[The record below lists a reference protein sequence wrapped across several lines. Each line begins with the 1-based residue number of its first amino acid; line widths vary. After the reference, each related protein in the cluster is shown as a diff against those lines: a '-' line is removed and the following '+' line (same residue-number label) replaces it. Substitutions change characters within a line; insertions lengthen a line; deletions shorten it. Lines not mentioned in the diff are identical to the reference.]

1 MGDFVFYLFGF
12 LTGVPLLLLLS
23 AKTIPE
29 YASHARRLAELFPY
43 RIFAFGVVLGGIGG
57 VASAF
62 LALFYKGIFFP
73 DMPLAARPSEGL
85 TWTLQWAFLNAGL
98 VEEASKCSIGFFLA
112 LIVAGNFSE
121 RANGGRVFLKA
132 TPFICGAVGMG
143 FAMLENF
150 QYIQAGSA
158 DTPNPSI
165 ILVRTMV
172 SFGHAAVNFNF
183 GLSLLAARPRE
194 LPWVAGVAF
203 FWAVIQHGVYDFFAI
218 PSGSFS
224 TFLALAFEVAFLAYV
239 IERMYR
245 ILPETRHKEW
255 RPRTAEDDAGQESEG
270 ASSSPLEMSATAR
283 AFLERGLLRDP
294 HRSLRPPSARTPFVE
309 EEFPFPSREVA
320 DCFLKYEYS
329 GPAVDRE
336 REYREAFEAAC
347 RRAFAGAPAYV
358 WDSSVFAEDLERGED
373 LYHEMNSLGIDLTRL
388 APLRVLEFSPSG
400 SLPGAY
406 RYLSVGLAPLMGREL
421 LLSFPYPFALARIL
435 FSAFAANAFT
445 RANPMLPLEMFE
457 VVPVQPHLVGD
468 PRGWYRGLLCAP
480 LIDEVR
486 EAMERELDGRYPLPL
501 EGLYLS
507 KPDLRFIRRYG
518 AQNYFY
524 ILKEMNASW
533 FNDFTRSSLPV
544 EEER

>member
-1 MGDFVFYLFGF
+1 MGEFVFYLFGF
-12 LTGVPLLLLLS
+12 LSGVPLLLLLS
-23 AKTIPE
+23 AKTVPE
-29 YASHARRLAELFPY
+29 YAAHARPVVSLFPY

-57 VASAF
+57 VFSAF

-98 VEEASKCSIGFFLA
+98 VEEFSKCSIGFFLA

-121 RANGGRVFLKA
+121 RENGGRVFLRA

-150 QYIQAGSA
+150 EYIRAGSDGA
-158 DTPNPSI
+158 PNPSI

-218 PSGSFS
+218 PSGAFS
-224 TFLALAFEVAFLAYV
+224 TFLALAFEVAFFAYV

-245 ILPETRHKEW
+245 ILPETRHREW
-255 RPRTAEDDAGQESEG
+255 RPRTAEDEAEEG
-270 ASSSPLEMSATAR
+270 GDVAAASPLEMSATAR

-294 HRSLRPPSARTPFVE
+294 HRDLRPPSARTPFVE

-320 DCFLKYEYS
+320 ESFLKYEYT
-329 GPAVDRE
+329 GPATEHE
-336 REYREAFEAAC
+336 REYREFFEGAA

-373 LYHEMNSLGIDLTRL
+373 LFHEMNSLGIDLTRL
-388 APLRVLEFSPSG
+388 APIRVLEFSPSG

-406 RYLSVGLAPLMGREL
+406 RYLSVGLAPLVGREL
-421 LLSFPYPFALARIL
+421 LLSFPYPFALARIV
-435 FSAFAANAFT
+435 FCAFAANAFT
-445 RANPMLPLEMFE
+445 RTAPRLPLEPFE
-457 VVPVQPHLVGD
+457 VVSVQPHLVGD

-486 EAMERELDGRYPLPL
+486 DGLERELDGRYSLPL

-524 ILKEMNASW
+524 ILKEMNVSW
-533 FNDFTRSSLPV
+533 FNDFTRPSLSV